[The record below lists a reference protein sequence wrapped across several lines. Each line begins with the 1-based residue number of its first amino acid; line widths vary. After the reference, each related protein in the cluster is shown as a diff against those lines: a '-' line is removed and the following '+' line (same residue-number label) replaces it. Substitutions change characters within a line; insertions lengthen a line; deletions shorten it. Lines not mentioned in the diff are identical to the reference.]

1 MHPRA
6 RHMLPKSWPR
16 RLARALTP
24 PSARG
29 APWLAHQ
36 QRLSFRA
43 VFLSVMFTS
52 FLCMMPC
59 VASMA
64 MGHVGMMPRLFM
76 SSTLMMLGGF
86 TMVVS
91 RMLMMLSC

>member
-1 MHPRA
+1 MDPRA
-6 RHMLPKSWPR
+6 RHMPPKSWPR
-16 RLARALTP
+16 RLASRLRP
-24 PSARG
+24 PGAR
-29 APWLAHQ
+29 PELA
-36 QRLSFRA
+36 QRLFFRA
-43 VFLSVMFTS
+43 VFLSLMFTS

-59 VASMA
+59 MASVA

-76 SSTLMMLGGF
+76 SSTLMMLGGL

>member
-1 MHPRA
+1 
-6 RHMLPKSWPR
+6 
-16 RLARALTP
+16 
-24 PSARG
+24 
-29 APWLAHQ
+29 
-36 QRLSFRA
+36 
-43 VFLSVMFTS
+43 MFTG

-59 VASMA
+59 MASMA

>member
-1 MHPRA
+1 M
-6 RHMLPKSWPR
+6 
-16 RLARALTP
+16 
-24 PSARG
+24 
-29 APWLAHQ
+29 
-36 QRLSFRA
+36 
-43 VFLSVMFTS
+43 
-52 FLCMMPC
+52 
-59 VASMA
+59 ASMA

>member
-1 MHPRA
+1 LQYPSTCR
-6 RHMLPKSWPR
+6 RQGRTLSWR
-16 RLARALTP
+16 KRLF
-24 PSARG
+24 
-29 APWLAHQ
+29 
-36 QRLSFRA
+36 FRA

-59 VASMA
+59 MASVA

-91 RMLMMLSC
+91 RLFMVVSC

>member
-1 MHPRA
+1 
-6 RHMLPKSWPR
+6 MLPQSWPR

-24 PSARG
+24 P
-29 APWLAHQ
+29 APGRTLSWRE
-36 QRLSFRA
+36 QRLFFRA

-59 VASMA
+59 MASMA

>member
-6 RHMLPKSWPR
+6 SHAAPILAAPPRPRAHASGLPGRTLSWR
-16 RLARALTP
+16 E
-24 PSARG
+24 
-29 APWLAHQ
+29 
-36 QRLSFRA
+36 QRLFFRA

-59 VASMA
+59 MASMT

>member
-1 MHPRA
+1 MAAPPRPRA
-6 RHMLPKSWPR
+6 HASGRPGRTLSWR
-16 RLARALTP
+16 E
-24 PSARG
+24 
-29 APWLAHQ
+29 
-36 QRLSFRA
+36 QRLFFRA

-59 VASMA
+59 MAGMA

-91 RMLMMLSC
+91 RLFMVVSR

>member
-1 MHPRA
+1 M
-6 RHMLPKSWPR
+6 
-16 RLARALTP
+16 
-24 PSARG
+24 
-29 APWLAHQ
+29 
-36 QRLSFRA
+36 
-43 VFLSVMFTS
+43 FLSVMFTR

-59 VASMA
+59 MASMA